1 MKRERGKNLT
11 SEKNRKVTI
20 FLVNPTADGLV
31 GGVVEGHA
39 LHNHGFQEETWD
51 FTLHLIHGFQGIHL
65 WMGGFDSKALPCW
78 NSSLNK
84 KKGRLKL
91 NYLYKTEKDLVSQLL
106 CLL

>member
-11 SEKNRKVTI
+11 SEKNRNVTI

-78 NSSLNK
+78 NLSLNK
-84 KKGRLKL
+84 KKRKI
-91 NYLYKTEKDLVSQLL
+91 KTQLL
-106 CLL
+106 V